1 MLVTD
6 GDKIDPNNLEGP
18 VVAVRRFEE
27 THPWLTFKHPIDQ
40 HPLWA
45 HLGEAFSKSQ
55 HLAGTPLQPSLA
67 ANLARVYLI
76 RGAVSTAAI
85 EGNTLTE
92 EEVSSLLA
100 KESKLP
106 PSQQYL
112 QQEVDNI
119 LDALDAIYKRSINGH
134 SLTLSTDWLKE
145 QNRRVLADLEVD
157 DHVEPGEYT
166 TRPLVAG
173 NYKGAPPEDVEYL
186 MDELVAFL
194 NEWLAPLD
202 NDQTPDDLRF
212 YLSFFG
218 AALGHLYIA
227 WIHPFGD
234 GNGRTA
240 RLLECAILAHSG
252 VVPWVAS
259 NLLSNHY
266 NRTRSRYYQRL
277 QAASRHNDVHGFLCY
292 SAEGFVDML
301 REQIQD
307 VQRMQRLVAWTNY
320 VHEMMRDEPNGET
333 QRRRRELV
341 LSLPEGVPTKRA
353 ELRRVNGFIAEMYAG
368 KGDKTLTRDINR
380 LAEMRLLRREGGGF
394 VPNIKK
400 MDAFLPNPGFA
411 PFGS

>member
-1 MLVTD
+1 M
-6 GDKIDPNNLEGP
+6 
-18 VVAVRRFEE
+18 AVRQFE
-27 THPWLTFKHPIDQ
+27 TSHPWLTFKHAIDQ

-67 ANLARVYLI
+67 ADLARVYLI
-76 RGAVSTAAI
+76 RGAVSTTAI

-92 EEVSSLLA
+92 DEVASLLS

-112 QQEVDNI
+112 QQEIDNVMEALEEI
-119 LDALDAIYKRSINGH
+119 YSRSRRGRPLD
-134 SLTLSTDWLKE
+134 LTTDWLRE
-145 QNRRVLADLEVD
+145 QNRLVLMELELEE
-157 DHVEPGEYT
+157 HVVPGEYT
-166 TRPLVAG
+166 TERLVAG
-173 NYKGAPPEDVEYL
+173 NYRGAPPEDVEFL

-194 NEWLAPLD
+194 NEWLKPLD
-202 NDQTPDDLRF
+202 DEDTPDDIRF
-212 YLSFFG
+212 YLSFFA

-266 NRTRSRYYQRL
+266 NRTRSRYYGRL
-277 QAASRHNDVHGFLCY
+277 QAASRQNDVHGFLCY

-301 REQIQD
+301 REQIYD

-320 VHEMMRDEPNGET
+320 VHEIMRNEPNGDT

-341 LSLPEGVPTKRA
+341 LSLPESGVTKRA
-353 ELRRVNGFIAEMYAG
+353 ELRRINGFIAEMYAG
-368 KGDKTLTRDINR
+368 KGDKTLTRDINQLVR
-380 LAEMRLLRREGGGF
+380 LRLLRRENGAF
-394 VPNIKK
+394 VPNIRK
-400 MDAFLPNPGFA
+400 MDAFLPNPGFE
-411 PFGS
+411 PFAR